1 MLVKSHLRRFV
12 RSAGAYSYGQIATIV
27 VQFIQVPLFLKYFGV
42 QKYAEWIVVT
52 GIPLTMVMLDMGVAQ
67 ASSTR
72 STIAA
77 GRTDW
82 NEARNTLKTAK
93 YYTLATGA
101 LLIIISIGVAIKI
114 NIKEI
119 LKLNIITS
127 LEASS
132 LIVLMAIYVG
142 INLQGNVLAAWMSTS
157 GKMAISAFID
167 ANSRILDTVVI
178 AIVLVAGVGVVSVGI
193 GLVLSAAT
201 IRSIHHLVANKTAIY
216 ELRKQGEA
224 SWSEFK
230 KIIKPA
236 IGYLGFPVA
245 QIVTLQGSLQ
255 ILNQIATPLLVVGF
269 TTTRTLTRLI
279 LNIGAVSSNALKPEL
294 SKLIG
299 SNQLKEAKDL
309 CRKVTLGSCILAF
322 LIYFLIIGM
331 GPWILNKWT
340 AGKVNQTHL
349 LVAIIALH
357 ALTNVLWFVPVS
369 LKIAGNK
376 HSVIGL
382 VYLGTSILCITIWW
396 LNKQVMNPIY
406 AASFLL
412 AVPEIVVSM
421 YYLSREKSGLHA

>member
-1 MLVKSHLRRFV
+1 M
-12 RSAGAYSYGQIATIV
+12 
-27 VQFIQVPLFLKYFGV
+27 
-42 QKYAEWIVVT
+42 
-52 GIPLTMVMLDMGVAQ
+52 
-67 ASSTR
+67 
-72 STIAA
+72 
-77 GRTDW
+77 
-82 NEARNTLKTAK
+82 
-93 YYTLATGA
+93 
-101 LLIIISIGVAIKI
+101 
-114 NIKEI
+114 
-119 LKLNIITS
+119 
-127 LEASS
+127 
-132 LIVLMAIYVG
+132 
-142 INLQGNVLAAWMSTS
+142 
-157 GKMAISAFID
+157 
-167 ANSRILDTVVI
+167 
-178 AIVLVAGVGVVSVGI
+178 
-193 GLVLSAAT
+193 
-201 IRSIHHLVANKTAIY
+201 
-216 ELRKQGEA
+216 
-224 SWSEFK
+224 
-230 KIIKPA
+230 
-236 IGYLGFPVA
+236 
-245 QIVTLQGSLQ
+245 
-255 ILNQIATPLLVVGF
+255 LVVGF